1 MIDNK
6 IIKEV
11 ENKYKVDIDSALYIV
26 DKKEQALKMQ
36 EVCDKLYEEHGAS
49 PEIIR
54 LQAMI
59 NTIYHEQNITTEEI
73 VNVDGGD
80 LFVQ

>member
-1 MIDNK
+1 MINNEV
-6 IIKEV
+6 IKEV

-54 LQAMI
+54 FQAMI